1 MSCCTSRQCQGIE
14 EIFDAELA
22 ADELEDYRRDGPSK
36 TTLRLLDAIRAQPGS
51 ARSLLD
57 IGGGVGAIQHALAPG
72 LESIVNVDAS
82 PAYSQAARSEAERQG
97 YADRADFLVG
107 DFVRLA
113 PGIAE
118 SDIVTLDRVL
128 CCYDDMPAL
137 VDSAAGKARRILG
150 LVYPVDRIVFRAG
163 FAAINF
169 VQRILRRP
177 FRMFIHN
184 SRAVDDRIRSAGF
197 RRQFVHRS
205 LIWQVVVYAK

>member
-1 MSCCTSRQCQGIE
+1 MSCCTSTQCQGIE
-14 EIFDAELA
+14 EVFDAELA
-22 ADELEDYRRDGPSK
+22 DDELEEYRRDGPSK
-36 TTLRLLDAIRAQPGS
+36 TTLRLLEAIRAQNGH

-57 IGGGVGAIQHALAPG
+57 IGGGIGAIQHELAPD
-72 LESIVNVDAS
+72 LDAIVNVDAS
-82 PAYSQAARSEAERQG
+82 PAYSQAARSEAERRG
-97 YADRADFLVG
+97 YAERADYRVG

-113 PGIAE
+113 PEIPG

-128 CCYDDMPAL
+128 CCYDDMAGL
-137 VDSAAGKARRILG
+137 VDAAAGKAQNILG

-163 FAAINF
+163 FAVINF

-184 SRAVDDRIRSAGF
+184 SRAVDDRIRNAGF
-197 RRQFVHRS
+197 RPEFQHKS